1 MHVPNPWRNQIPP
14 LENGDRLSRAEFER
28 RYHAMPHVKKAEL
41 IEGVV
46 HMPSPTRLA
55 AHGTPHGH
63 ALTWIGTYAAFT
75 PGTAFADNAT
85 VLLDLDNEPQPDAV
99 LFILP
104 SHGGNVMVTADDYIE
119 RAPELVVEV
128 TSSSASID
136 LGPKHTVYRRNGV
149 REYLV
154 WRVLDGAIDWFVLR
168 GTEFDRLAADP
179 AGVIRSEAFPG
190 LWLNTEALADG
201 RLADVLTT
209 LQQGLAS
216 AEHQTFVAELTS
228 RGA

>member
-1 MHVPNPWRNQIPP
+1 MNMPNRWRDHVPP
-14 LENGDRLSRAEFER
+14 LEPGDRLSRAEFER

-46 HMPSPTRLA
+46 HMPSPTRLE

-63 ALTWIGTYAAFT
+63 VLVWLGTYAAFT
-75 PGTAFADNAT
+75 AGTSFADNAT
-85 VLLDLDNEPQPDAV
+85 VLLDMDNEPQPDAV
-99 LFILP
+99 LFVRP
-104 SHGGNVMVTADDYIE
+104 EHGGNVLVTADDYIE

-128 TSSSASID
+128 TASSASID
-136 LGPKHTVYRRNGV
+136 LGPKLTVYRRNGV

-154 WRVLDGAIDWFVLR
+154 WRVLDGEIDWFVLR
-168 GTEFDRLAADP
+168 GTAFDRLAPDA

-190 LWLNTEALADG
+190 LWLSTVAIADG
-201 RLADVLTT
+201 ELAAVLTT

-216 AEHQTFVAELTS
+216 AEHGTFVAELAG
-228 RGA
+228 RKV